1 MIDVEKIRQDFP
13 MFSSHPSL
21 VYFDNG
27 ATTFKPRCVIDAV
40 TEFYV
45 SGTSNVH
52 RGDYP
57 IAIEADRH
65 YDESRKTIA
74 KFLNCEPKE
83 VVFTAGATASMNQIA
98 YGFAHNFLKA
108 GDVILTTEAEHASN
122 LLPWYRLE
130 HEYGIKVEYIPVDR
144 QGVCHIEDVE
154 KAIHPSVKAIA
165 IAHVT
170 NVLGSVQPVKEIAE
184 LAHKHGIYVV
194 VDGAQSVPHRPT
206 DVKDLDVD
214 FLAFSSHKMCGPG
227 GVGILYGKYEL
238 LQQMDPMMLGGGMN
252 ARFQSCGDMQ
262 LKNAPEK
269 FEAGTPNIEGV
280 IGVGAAAGYLM
291 SIGMEEIHAYEKE
304 LRRYF
309 ADKMKQLD
317 NIEFYNPD
325 NETGP
330 VTFNGKGVF
339 AQDGAGYLATK
350 DIAVRSGNHCAKILH
365 EVIGTDQTI
374 RASLYFYNTKEEVD
388 RFVEAA
394 KEISV
399 ENAISF
405 LF

>member
-1 MIDVEKIRQDFP
+1 
-13 MFSSHPSL
+13 MFSSHPDL

-45 SGTSNVH
+45 PGTSNVH

-65 YDESRKTIA
+65 YDESRKIIA
-74 KFLNCEPKE
+74 QFLNCDPKE

-154 KAIHPSVKAIA
+154 KAIHPSVKAIT

-170 NVLGSVQPVKEIAE
+170 NVLGSVQPLKEIAA
-184 LAHKHGIYVV
+184 LAHRNGIYVV
-194 VDGAQSVPHRPT
+194 ADGAQSVPHRPT

-214 FLAFSSHKMCGPG
+214 FLAFSSHKMC
-227 GVGILYGKYEL
+227 
-238 LQQMDPMMLGGGMN
+238 
-252 ARFQSCGDMQ
+252 
-262 LKNAPEK
+262 
-269 FEAGTPNIEGV
+269 
-280 IGVGAAAGYLM
+280 
-291 SIGMEEIHAYEKE
+291 
-304 LRRYF
+304 
-309 ADKMKQLD
+309 
-317 NIEFYNPD
+317 
-325 NETGP
+325 
-330 VTFNGKGVF
+330 
-339 AQDGAGYLATK
+339 
-350 DIAVRSGNHCAKILH
+350 
-365 EVIGTDQTI
+365 
-374 RASLYFYNTKEEVD
+374 
-388 RFVEAA
+388 
-394 KEISV
+394 
-399 ENAISF
+399 
-405 LF
+405 